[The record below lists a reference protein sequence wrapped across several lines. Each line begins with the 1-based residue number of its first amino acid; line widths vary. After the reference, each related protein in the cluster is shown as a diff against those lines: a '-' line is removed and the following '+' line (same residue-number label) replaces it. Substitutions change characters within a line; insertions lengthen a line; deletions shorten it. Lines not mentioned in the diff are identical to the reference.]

1 MQDFDEPSDRRNPR
15 QNQSRRHQADDDDE
29 DDICA
34 MMDRFNK

>member
-1 MQDFDEPSDRRNPR
+1 MQDFEPNDRRNPKK
-15 QNQSRRHQADDDDE
+15 NQSRRQDEDDE